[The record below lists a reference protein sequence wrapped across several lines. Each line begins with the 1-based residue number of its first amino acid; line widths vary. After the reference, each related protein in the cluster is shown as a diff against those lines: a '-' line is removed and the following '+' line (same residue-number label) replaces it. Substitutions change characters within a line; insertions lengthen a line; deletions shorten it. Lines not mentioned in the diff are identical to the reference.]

1 MNVQICDLEIS
12 ALLSSCGEPKLRE
25 LILVSQ
31 RFTVLGAL
39 CPGSETSLRCPV
51 SLPLFP
57 ALKRGSN
64 SFTEWDNEY
73 ESLSLG
79 PLHFSRCSVAY
90 ETLTCRVFMTIKEA
104 RKDFLV
110 LLFVGGSSQR
120 EPDFFT

>member
-1 MNVQICDLEIS
+1 MS
-12 ALLSSCGEPKLRE
+12 LS
-25 LILVSQ
+25 
-31 RFTVLGAL
+31 
-39 CPGSETSLRCPV
+39 
-51 SLPLFP
+51 LFP

-73 ESLSLG
+73 EPLSLG
-79 PLHFSRCSVAY
+79 PLHFSRCSVTY
-90 ETLTCRVFMTIKEA
+90 EMLTCRVFVTIKEA